1 MANLIR
7 GIGYVLLIGGAVFI
21 VAALAGF
28 YIRWGTSGL
37 ADVLSPFN
45 VWNLIAIALT
55 LAPGALLIGI
65 GDLLATRRQPARS
78 TV

>member
-7 GIGYVLLIGGAVFI
+7 RTGYVLLSGGALFI
-21 VAALAGF
+21 VVALAGF
-28 YIRWGTSGL
+28 YMQWGSSGL

-45 VWNLIAIALT
+45 VWNLIAVAVT

-65 GDLLATRRQPARS
+65 GDLLATKRQSARS
-78 TV
+78 AA